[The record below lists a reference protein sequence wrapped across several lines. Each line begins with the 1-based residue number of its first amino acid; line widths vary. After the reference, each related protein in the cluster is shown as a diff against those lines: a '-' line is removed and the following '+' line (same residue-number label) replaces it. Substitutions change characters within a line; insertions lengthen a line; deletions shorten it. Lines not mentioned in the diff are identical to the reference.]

1 MLDLGT
7 TFLQSVERRPDALA
21 VVDGQTRFTY
31 AQWITRIRAVA
42 GGLAQLGL
50 KRNDHL
56 VVAMQNRWEM
66 ATLHWACQFL
76 GVIVTPL
83 NWRAKG
89 DEIDYCVLDAEARAI
104 VFEPASAEA
113 VAQSAACAN
122 LPRIAALGAQG
133 GTLGFDSLLSATPL
147 SDCLASAEDWSLML
161 YT

>member
-31 AQWITRIRAVA
+31 AQWLTRIRAVA

-66 ATLHWACQFL
+66 ATRSEE
-76 GVIVTPL
+76 TRL
-83 NWRAKG
+83 NSSH
-89 DEIDYCVLDAEARAI
+89 I
-104 VFEPASAEA
+104 
-113 VAQSAACAN
+113 
-122 LPRIAALGAQG
+122 
-133 GTLGFDSLLSATPL
+133 PL
-147 SDCLASAEDWSLML
+147 SRMPSSA
-161 YT
+161 